1 MLGLLKLVLFLR
13 TQHPHLIFITDTSV
27 VQNSSSNV
35 NIAERLGKGDN
46 EVLKIFSEFL
56 TTLDEAS
63 VSPNVNRNRLD
74 TFICQKKNVTTTDNR
89 LSGYFCSETIF
100 NLSN

>member
-27 VQNSSSNV
+27 VQNSSNNV
-35 NIAERLGKGDN
+35 NIAERLDKSDN
-46 EVLKIFSEFL
+46 EVLKIFNEFL

-74 TFICQKKNVTTTDNR
+74 TFIRQKKNVTTTDNK